1 MIPLPFTVIASL
13 VGTGVSTLMS
23 LQAQK
28 QSLRY
33 QQMQQDMLAKQ
44 YKDEAEAASIEM
56 QSQEIARKRKYF
68 DNLSSNRALMAA
80 SGVSLDS
87 ASYRAFLKSNEKIY
101 KKDINTITLAGIE
114 KRTNALR
121 DMQQAQIT
129 KRAAKSNYKTGVAT
143 TIGRSLLSASSIG
156 SEIEQ

>member
-129 KRAAKSNYKTGVAT
+129 KRAAKSNYKSGVAT
-143 TIGRSLLSASSIG
+143 TIGRSLLSASAIG
-156 SEIEQ
+156 SEIE

>member
-129 KRAAKSNYKTGVAT
+129 KRAAKSNYKSGVAT

-156 SEIEQ
+156 SEIE

>member
-129 KRAAKSNYKTGVAT
+129 KRAAKSNYKSGVAT
-143 TIGRSLLSASSIG
+143 TIGRSLLSASTIG
-156 SEIEQ
+156 SEIE

>member
-129 KRAAKSNYKTGVAT
+129 KRAAKSNYKSGVAT